1 MAGARHGSSPA
12 RGWLARMMVAALA
25 AIAVFVTAVVPQ
37 SAAYA
42 QQRPRTVL
50 EMLFGNQTREAAPP
64 RRVIRKRAAP
74 RKQRT
79 RRSRSSSSSSSRR
92 SSPSRTPA
100 APAAAAAPD
109 KNDTAQ
115 IVLVVGDFMADSLA
129 KGLSDV
135 YADNADVVVKA
146 RANGSSGLVRED
158 YYNWRTSLGPIM
170 EEEKPAVVVMMIG
183 SNDRQQIDTGSGSAS
198 LRSDAWVAEYQKRI
212 AAIAGTAKEKNVPL
226 VWVGVPSFK
235 FDRMSEDMIFLN
247 DLYSKGVASVSGE
260 FVDVWDGFV
269 DANGGFVYSGPGVS
283 GQKVQLRGSDGITM
297 TGDGADKLAFFA
309 ERAITKRLRNP
320 AAPGTA
326 FSLSEEQL
334 PNMQLPPI
342 SNAANAVTAAPV
354 ALDDPSLDGADRLL
368 GAGTVQGFSLEPSPR
383 DRLVLNGNST
393 GNIAGRADDFAW
405 NEKRAAVSPG
415 GPPIAYRGSLDLNK
429 LRESDGIEPPEE
441 MPSILDAI
449 IEDWSRSNDE
459 ASGSAPQG

>member
-1 MAGARHGSSPA
+1 MTGARHGSSPA

-79 RRSRSSSSSSSRR
+79 RRSRSSSSSKRT
-92 SSPSRTPA
+92 SPSR
-100 APAAAAAPD
+100 APAAAAATAPD

-115 IVLVVGDFMADSLA
+115 TVLVVGDFMADSLA
-129 KGLSDV
+129 KGLADV
-135 YADNADVVVKA
+135 YADNADVKVKA

-170 EEEKPAVVVMMIG
+170 EEEKPAVVVVMIG

-212 AAIAGTAKEKNVPL
+212 AAIAGTVKEKGVPL

-342 SNAANAVTAAPV
+342 SNAANAVNAAPV

-368 GAGTVQGFSLEPSPR
+368 GAGAVQGFSLEPSPR

-429 LRESDGIEPPEE
+429 LRENEGIEPPEE

-449 IEDWSRSNDE
+449 IEDWSRSNDA
-459 ASGSAPQG
+459 ASGTTPQG

>member
-1 MAGARHGSSPA
+1 MTGARHGSSPA

-79 RRSRSSSSSSSRR
+79 RRSRSSSSSKRT
-92 SSPSRTPA
+92 SPSRAPA
-100 APAAAAAPD
+100 AAAAAAPD

-115 IVLVVGDFMADSLA
+115 TVLVVGDFMADSLA

-135 YADNADVVVKA
+135 YADNADVKVKA

-170 EEEKPAVVVMMIG
+170 EEEKPAVVVVMIG

-212 AAIAGTAKEKNVPL
+212 AAIAGTVKEKGVPL

-342 SNAANAVTAAPV
+342 SNAANAVNAAPV

-368 GAGTVQGFSLEPSPR
+368 GAGAVQGFSLEPSPR

-429 LRESDGIEPPEE
+429 LRESEGIEPPEE

-449 IEDWSRSNDE
+449 IEDWSRSNDA
-459 ASGSAPQG
+459 ASGTTPQG

>member
-1 MAGARHGSSPA
+1 MAGARHGSSPT
-12 RGWLARMMVAALA
+12 RGWLATMMVAALA

-42 QQRPRTVL
+42 QQRPRTVM
-50 EMLFGNQTREAAPP
+50 EMLFGNQTRAVEPQ

-79 RRSRSSSSSSSRR
+79 RSRSSSTSKRT
-92 SSPSRTPA
+92 SPSRAPA
-100 APAAAAAPD
+100 AAAAAAPD
-109 KNDTAQ
+109 KSDTAQ
-115 IVLVVGDFMADSLA
+115 TVLVVGDFMADSLA

-146 RANGSSGLVRED
+146 RANGSSGLVRDD
-158 YYNWRTSLGPIM
+158 YYDWRANLGPIM
-170 EEEKPAVVVMMIG
+170 EEEKPAVVVVMIG

-212 AAIAGTAKEKNVPL
+212 AAIAGTVKDKGVPL

-283 GQKVQLRGSDGITM
+283 GQNVQLRGSDGITM
-297 TGDGADKLAFFA
+297 TGDGGDKLAFFA
-309 ERAITKRLRNP
+309 ERAITKRLRN
-320 AAPGTA
+320 AASPGAA

-368 GAGTVQGFSLEPSPR
+368 GAGAVQGFSLETSPR

-429 LRESDGIEPPEE
+429 LRENEGIEPPEE

-449 IEDWSRSNDE
+449 IEDWSRSND
-459 ASGSAPQG
+459 AATGTAPQG

>member
-12 RGWLARMMVAALA
+12 RGWRTKVMVATLA
-25 AIAVFVTAVVPQ
+25 AFAVLITAIVPET
-37 SAAYA
+37 AALA

-50 EMLFGNQTREAAPP
+50 EMLFGNRTQAVEPQ

-74 RKQRT
+74 RKKRT
-79 RRSRSSSSSSSRR
+79 GRSRSSSSSKR
-92 SSPSRTPA
+92 SKPSR
-100 APAAAAAPD
+100 APAAAVAQKPQ
-109 KNDTAQ
+109 KNETAQ
-115 IVLVVGDFMADSLA
+115 TVLVVGDFMADSLA
-129 KGLSDV
+129 KGLTEV
-135 YADNADVVVKA
+135 YEDNADVRVTE

-158 YYNWRTSLGPIM
+158 YYDWRSGLGPIM
-170 EEEKPAVVVMMIG
+170 EDVKPAVVVMMIG
-183 SNDRQQIDTGSGSAS
+183 SNDRQQIDTGSGNAS
-198 LRSDAWVAEYQKRI
+198 LRSDAWVAEYESRI
-212 AAIAGTAKEKNVPL
+212 ADIAGTVKDRGVPL
-226 VWVGVPSFK
+226 IWVGVPSFK
-235 FDRMSEDMIFLN
+235 FDRMSEDMVFLN
-247 DLYSKGVASVSGE
+247 DLYRKGVTSVSGE

-269 DANGGFVYSGPGVS
+269 DADGNFVYSGPGVS

-297 TGDGADKLAFFA
+297 TSDGADKLAFFA

-320 AAPGTA
+320 SAPGAA
-326 FSLSEEQL
+326 FSLTEEQL

-368 GAGTVQGFSLEPSPR
+368 GAGAVQGFSLQTSPR

-405 NEKRAAVSPG
+405 NEKRAAVAP

-429 LRESDGIEPPEE
+429 LRENEGIEPPEE

-449 IEDWSRSNDE
+449 IEDWSRANDE
-459 ASGSAPQG
+459 ASGTIPQG

>member
-1 MAGARHGSSPA
+1 MTGARHGSSPA

-79 RRSRSSSSSSSRR
+79 RRSRSSSSSKRT
-92 SSPSRTPA
+92 SPSRAPA
-100 APAAAAAPD
+100 AAAAAAPD

-115 IVLVVGDFMADSLA
+115 TVLVVGDFMADSLA

-135 YADNADVVVKA
+135 YADNADVKVKA

-170 EEEKPAVVVMMIG
+170 EEEKPAVVVVMIG

-212 AAIAGTAKEKNVPL
+212 AAIAGTVKEKGVPL

-342 SNAANAVTAAPV
+342 SNAANAVNAAPV

-368 GAGTVQGFSLEPSPR
+368 GAGAVQGFSLEPSPR

-429 LRESDGIEPPEE
+429 LRENEGIEPPEE

-449 IEDWSRSNDE
+449 IEDWSRSNDA
-459 ASGSAPQG
+459 ASGTAPQG

>member
-1 MAGARHGSSPA
+1 MTGARHGSSPA

-79 RRSRSSSSSSSRR
+79 RRSRSSSSSKRT
-92 SSPSRTPA
+92 SPSRAPA
-100 APAAAAAPD
+100 AAAAAAPD

-115 IVLVVGDFMADSLA
+115 TVLVVGDFMADSLA
-129 KGLSDV
+129 KGLADV
-135 YADNADVVVKA
+135 YADNADVKVKA

-170 EEEKPAVVVMMIG
+170 EEEKPAVVVVMIG

-212 AAIAGTAKEKNVPL
+212 AAIAGTVKEKGVPL

-342 SNAANAVTAAPV
+342 SNAANAVNAAPV

-368 GAGTVQGFSLEPSPR
+368 GAGAVQGFSLEPSPR

-405 NEKRAAVSPG
+405 NEKRAAVSPS

-429 LRESDGIEPPEE
+429 LRENEGIEPPEE

-449 IEDWSRSNDE
+449 IEDWSRSNDA
-459 ASGSAPQG
+459 ASGTTPQG

>member
-79 RRSRSSSSSSSRR
+79 RRSRSSSSSKRT
-92 SSPSRTPA
+92 SPSRAPA
-100 APAAAAAPD
+100 AAAAAAPD

-115 IVLVVGDFMADSLA
+115 TVLVVGDFMADSLA

-135 YADNADVVVKA
+135 YADNADVKVKA

-170 EEEKPAVVVMMIG
+170 EEEKPAVVVVMIG

-212 AAIAGTAKEKNVPL
+212 AAIAGTVKEKGVPL

-342 SNAANAVTAAPV
+342 SNAANAVNAAPV

-368 GAGTVQGFSLEPSPR
+368 GAGAVQGFSLEPSPR

-429 LRESDGIEPPEE
+429 LRENEGIEPPEE

-449 IEDWSRSNDE
+449 IEDWSRSNDA
-459 ASGSAPQG
+459 ASGTTPQG

>member
-1 MAGARHGSSPA
+1 MTGARHGSSPA

-79 RRSRSSSSSSSRR
+79 RRSRSSPSSKRT
-92 SSPSRTPA
+92 SPSRAPA
-100 APAAAAAPD
+100 AAAAAAPD

-115 IVLVVGDFMADSLA
+115 TVLVVGDFMADSLA

-135 YADNADVVVKA
+135 YADNADVKVKA

-170 EEEKPAVVVMMIG
+170 EEEKPAVVVVMIG

-198 LRSDAWVAEYQKRI
+198 LRSDAWVAEYQKRV
-212 AAIAGTAKEKNVPL
+212 AAIAGTVKDKGVPL

-342 SNAANAVTAAPV
+342 SNAANAVNAAPV

-368 GAGTVQGFSLEPSPR
+368 GAGAVQGFSLEPSPR

-429 LRESDGIEPPEE
+429 LRENEGIEPPEE

-449 IEDWSRSNDE
+449 IEDWSRSNDA
-459 ASGSAPQG
+459 ASGTTPQG

>member
-1 MAGARHGSSPA
+1 MTGARHGSSPA

-79 RRSRSSSSSSSRR
+79 RRSRSSSSSKRT
-92 SSPSRTPA
+92 SPSRAPA
-100 APAAAAAPD
+100 AAAAAAPD

-115 IVLVVGDFMADSLA
+115 TVLVVGDFMADSLA

-135 YADNADVVVKA
+135 YADNADVKVKA

-170 EEEKPAVVVMMIG
+170 GEEKPAVVVVMIG

-212 AAIAGTAKEKNVPL
+212 AAIAGTVKEKGVPL

-342 SNAANAVTAAPV
+342 SNAANAVNAAPV

-368 GAGTVQGFSLEPSPR
+368 GAGAVQGFSLEPSPR

-429 LRESDGIEPPEE
+429 LRENEGIEPPEE

-449 IEDWSRSNDE
+449 IEDWSRSNDA
-459 ASGSAPQG
+459 ASGTTPQG

>member
-1 MAGARHGSSPA
+1 MTGARHGSSPA

-79 RRSRSSSSSSSRR
+79 RRSRSSSSSKRT
-92 SSPSRTPA
+92 SPSR
-100 APAAAAAPD
+100 APAAATAAAPD

-115 IVLVVGDFMADSLA
+115 TVLVVGDFMADSLA
-129 KGLSDV
+129 KGLADV
-135 YADNADVVVKA
+135 YADNADVKVKA

-170 EEEKPAVVVMMIG
+170 EEEKPAVVVVMIG

-212 AAIAGTAKEKNVPL
+212 AAIAGTVKEKGVPL

-342 SNAANAVTAAPV
+342 SNAANAVNAAPV

-368 GAGTVQGFSLEPSPR
+368 GAGAVQGFSLEPSPR

-429 LRESDGIEPPEE
+429 LRENEGIEPPEE

-449 IEDWSRSNDE
+449 IEDWSRSNDA
-459 ASGSAPQG
+459 ASGTTPQG

>member
-1 MAGARHGSSPA
+1 MTGARHGSSPA

-79 RRSRSSSSSSSRR
+79 RRSRSSSSSKRT
-92 SSPSRTPA
+92 SPSRAPA
-100 APAAAAAPD
+100 AAAAAAPD

-115 IVLVVGDFMADSLA
+115 TVLVVGDFMADSLA
-129 KGLSDV
+129 KGLADV
-135 YADNADVVVKA
+135 YADNADVKVKA

-170 EEEKPAVVVMMIG
+170 EEEKPAVVVVMIG

-212 AAIAGTAKEKNVPL
+212 AAIAGTVKEKGVPL

-342 SNAANAVTAAPV
+342 SNAANAVNAAPV

-368 GAGTVQGFSLEPSPR
+368 GAGAVQGFSLEPSPR

-429 LRESDGIEPPEE
+429 LRENEGIEPPEE

-449 IEDWSRSNDE
+449 IEDWSRSNDA
-459 ASGSAPQG
+459 ASGTTPQG

>member
-1 MAGARHGSSPA
+1 MTGARHGSSPA

-79 RRSRSSSSSSSRR
+79 RRSRSSSSSKRT
-92 SSPSRTPA
+92 SPSRAPA
-100 APAAAAAPD
+100 AAAAAAPD

-115 IVLVVGDFMADSLA
+115 TVLVVGDFMADSLA

-135 YADNADVVVKA
+135 YADNADVKVKA

-170 EEEKPAVVVMMIG
+170 EEEKPAVVVVMIG

-212 AAIAGTAKEKNVPL
+212 AAIAGTVKEKGVPL

-342 SNAANAVTAAPV
+342 SNAANAVNAAPV

-368 GAGTVQGFSLEPSPR
+368 GAGAVQGFSLEPSPR

-429 LRESDGIEPPEE
+429 LRENEGIEPPEE

-449 IEDWSRSNDE
+449 IEDWSRSNDA
-459 ASGSAPQG
+459 ASGTTPQG